1 MAKVPEV
8 VMGEPVTAKNAGTV
22 AATEV
27 TVPEPPPVALI
38 VWFGHVPLTVTL
50 VPATI
55 AGVAVP
61 VPPLAIG
68 RVPLT
73 SAVNDT
79 APKVGAP
86 AALPCKTVVVVP
98 KLPSTVGAT
107 PAPPPSTILFVVN
120 TPEEAQV
127 VPLEKYG
134 MPPLVPAIVNAGVVV
149 GVATDTIPPVQLTDV
164 TVPTNASL
172 LVIVKLG

>member
-1 MAKVPEV
+1 MLPSAPSAVSLA
-8 VMGEPVTAKNAGTV
+8 VTIV
-22 AATEV
+22 AV
-27 TVPEPPPVALI
+27 T
-38 VWFGHVPLTVTL
+38 
-50 VPATI
+50 PA
-55 AGVAVP
+55 VEVP

-68 RVPLT
+68 RIPDTFAVRSTKVVEVVPVPPLAMGRVPDT

-98 KLPSTVGAT
+98 KLPSTVGAA
-107 PAPPPSTILFVVN
+107 PAPPPSTILLAVN
-120 TPEEAQV
+120 TPEDAQA

-134 MPPLVPAIVNAGVVV
+134 MPPLVPAKVNAGVVV
-149 GVATDTIPPVQLTDV
+149 GVATDTMPPVQLTLV